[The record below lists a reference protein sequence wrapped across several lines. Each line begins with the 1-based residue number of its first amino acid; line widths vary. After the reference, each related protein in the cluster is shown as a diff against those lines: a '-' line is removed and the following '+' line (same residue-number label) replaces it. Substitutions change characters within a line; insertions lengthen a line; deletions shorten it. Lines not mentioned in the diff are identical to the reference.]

1 MGPTFQV
8 TFDCADPRR
17 LMAFWSEALGY
28 HVPAPPDGHESWDA
42 WLAANGVPEDQ
53 WNSKGAI
60 EDPDGVRPRI
70 FFQRVP
76 EPKAAK
82 NRVHLDVNVGGG
94 REVSSEERVARVHA
108 DVARL
113 EALGATKVREAE
125 QLGDFWIVML
135 DPEGNEFCLQ

>member
-135 DPEGNEFCLQ
+135 DPECNEFCLQ